1 MNKRSVTKHE
11 IEKAAKAP
19 HLGIQAQVPCICQSR
34 IRGFGDFDGDL
45 DSVVM
50 ILR

>member
-1 MNKRSVTKHE
+1 MKKGE

-19 HLGIQAQVPCICQSR
+19 PLGIQVQIPCSCQSR

-45 DSVVM
+45 ERTVM